1 MERILITADIV
12 PTTTNYSD
20 FATGNIQNLVGDD
33 LMQVFSDSSF
43 TIMNLETP
51 LTDKL
56 SPIEKCGPCLHA
68 PTNTINGL
76 KKINPFFY
84 TLANNHIMDQNEDGL
99 KATIQALEKN
109 GIQFAGVGKNISEA
123 SKPFQMRIGGKSIG
137 IYCCVEHEFSIAT
150 DKTPGA
156 NPYDPLF
163 SYDHVKELKNST
175 DYVIVLYHG
184 GKEQYRYPSPRLQQI
199 CRKFIDSGADL
210 VVCQHS
216 HCVGCEEKYD
226 NGRIIYGQ
234 GNFLFDLD
242 DNEYW
247 NTGLVIELK
256 LGENIDI
263 KYIPIEKHGAGVRL
277 AKNPE
282 KILADF
288 YERSKH
294 VGDKDFLEQQY
305 SKFALEALSDYEQ
318 HMLGKLGRNIFFRAI
333 NKLTGYKLA
342 NKYFSKEDLL
352 ALQNY
357 FMTEA
362 HSELVIEAIKT
373 ELKRR

>member
-1 MERILITADIV
+1 MEHILITADIV

-20 FATGNIQNLVGDD
+20 FATGNIQKLVGND

-68 PTNTINGL
+68 PTNTVNGL
-76 KKINPFFY
+76 KEINPFFY

-99 KATIQALEKN
+99 KATIQTLEES
-109 GIQFAGVGKNISEA
+109 GIQFAGVGENISEA
-123 SKPFQMRIGGKSIG
+123 CKPFQKKIGEKNIG

-150 DKTPGA
+150 DKTFGA

-163 SYDHVKELKNST
+163 SYDHVKELKNEV

-216 HCVGCEEKYD
+216 HCIGCEEKYD
-226 NGRIIYGQ
+226 NGSIVYGQ

-247 NTGLVIELK
+247 NTGLVIELE

-277 AKNPE
+277 ANNPE
-282 KILADF
+282 KILAGF

-294 VGDKDFLEQQY
+294 VGDKGFLEQQY

-342 NKYFSKEDLL
+342 NKYYSKEDLL